1 METVANRKSLSTRII
16 AFIASLAL
24 VLSFI
29 PTMALPQIAFAE
41 TPTWYDSTQAE
52 YTLTTADELSEFA
65 TLVNAGTDF
74 SGKTVK
80 LGGNIDL
87 TGKSWTAI
95 GTETAAFAG
104 TFDGQGNTISNMT
117 LTAGQSYAGLFG
129 VNAGTVKNFTITG
142 DLGSY
147 SVTTGLGIAVGLN
160 KSDATVTRVINK
172 ANLAAS
178 NASSIPVGGVVGLN
192 EGSISQC
199 GNEGNLSAQK
209 QLGGIAGENHGSI
222 SECYNAGDIT
232 GTNHSKDNLGGIV
245 GQAGGKNET
254 ESGATTIESSITYC
268 YNTGLIGNGGASGGR
283 YFGGIAGAAYN
294 GSGETITNCFC
305 VNIDEG
311 YSWQH
316 NAIVGAVDSYEA
328 TIHDNYSLN
337 TLVNGDTNETTMP
350 NTIGIQKS
358 EAEMISADFVTLIN
372 GTSSAFVA
380 NEGTWPILA
389 WQSAPTY
396 DPTIALATEAE
407 DVHEGD
413 TFDVTV
419 EVTYGGS
426 IATAQADIEYNPSVA
441 TIKSITYADGIANG
455 KTDDFNNETGKAKV
469 SFYGDTLLNAKNG
482 VAFATITF
490 TAVAEGDASISVSNA
505 VAGEQAS
512 VDDIDLGA
520 PAKALVVPVGDTVVF
535 TLYTAD
541 YQGNNVKQAKRYT
554 MADLEKL
561 ASSGDAVAGL
571 YTKGESIG
579 VWASSEYVTFEDLF
593 ADAGLTWSEGYS
605 ASWGGDPSQGK
616 TGNVFSYEELQNRY
630 FLPNATMQD
639 GAFNLNDEGK
649 IEVPT
654 SLALTAQ
661 RKFVSASE
669 GDYATAGAAK
679 EAALADTE
687 TTPTSLV
694 TIIGASEDQIK
705 ENSVAGKPFWR
716 DTDSILVMDPE
727 PAAFSVYTSD
737 SEGNNVKLAKSY
749 TMSELQELVSSGDAV
764 AGLYTKGDSIGVWA
778 SSQYV
783 TFDDLFA
790 DANVDWEEGYSISWG
805 GDSSQGK
812 SGNVFSYEELQN
824 RYFLPNA
831 TMQDGAFNLN
841 DEGKIEVP
849 ASLALT
855 AQRKFVSAKE
865 GDYATAGAAK
875 EAALADTE
883 TTPTSL
889 VTIIGASE
897 DQIKEN
903 SVAGK
908 PFWRETSSIL
918 VMEPETAKYS
928 VSTDLYAGNYHKVT
942 YTADVAEGNVVSM
955 NGAPMYLENGKYVAL
970 VTADEAKALKN
981 ASFTVA
987 AGTAV
992 EVSHNGDMN
1001 TNGKVNIVD
1010 AQIAYDVATNVYT
1023 DFSKVSMLQWLNGN
1037 VNVDGALDAVDAH
1050 AIQYYAHRDKFP
1062 VTE

>member
-104 TFDGQGNTISNMT
+104 TFDGQSYTISNIA
-117 LTAGQSYAGLFG
+117 LAAGQGYAGLFG

-160 KSDATVTRVINK
+160 KSGATVTRVINK

-192 EGSISQC
+192 EGSVSQC
-199 GNEGNLSAQK
+199 GNDGNLSAAK

-222 SECYNAGDIT
+222 SECYNAGAIT
-232 GTNHSKDNLGGIV
+232 GTNHTKDNLGGIV
-245 GQAGGKNET
+245 GQAGGKNE
-254 ESGATTIESSITYC
+254 SPVIESSITYC
-268 YNTGLIGNGGASGGR
+268 YNTGLIGNGGVTGGR

-294 GSGETITNCFC
+294 TGDTITNCFS

-316 NAIVGAVDSYEA
+316 NAIVGAVDNYQA
-328 TIHDNYSLN
+328 TIHDNYSLD
-337 TLVNGDTNETTMP
+337 TLVNGDTAEATMP
-350 NTIGIQKS
+350 NTIGTQKTK
-358 EAEMISADFVTLIN
+358 AEMVSAEFVTLIN
-372 GTSSAFVA
+372 GTGSAFVA
-380 NEGTWPILA
+380 DEGTWPILA
-389 WQSAPTY
+389 WQPARTY
-396 DPTIALATEAE
+396 DSTIALATEAE
-407 DVHEGD
+407 EVHEGD

-441 TIKSITYADGIANG
+441 TIKSISYADGIANG

-490 TAVAEGDASISVSNA
+490 TAVAEGNASISVSNA

-512 VDDIDLGA
+512 VDDIVLVA
-520 PAKALVVPVGDTVVF
+520 PTEALVVPVGDAIVF

-541 YQGNNVKQAKRYT
+541 YQGKNVKQAKRYT

-571 YTKGESIG
+571 YTKGSSIG
-579 VWASSEYVTFEDLF
+579 VWASSQYVTFDDLF
-593 ADAGLTWSEGYS
+593 ADANVDWEEGYS
-605 ASWGGDPSQGK
+605 ISWGGDSSQGK
-616 TGNVFSYEELQNRY
+616 SANVFTYEELQNRY

-661 RKFVSASE
+661 RKFVSATE

-687 TTPTSLV
+687 TEPNTLV
-694 TIIGASEDQIK
+694 TILGASEDQIK
-705 ENSVAGKPFWR
+705 NNSAAGKPFWR
-716 DTDSILVMDPE
+716 DTDSILVMEPE

-737 SEGNNVKLAKSY
+737 SEGNNAKLAKSY

-764 AGLYTKGDSIGVWA
+764 AGLYTKGSSIGVWA

-812 SGNVFSYEELQN
+812 SANVFTYEELQN

-849 ASLALT
+849 TSLALT
-855 AQRKFVSAKE
+855 AQRKFVSATE

-883 TTPTSL
+883 TEPNTL
-889 VTIIGASE
+889 VTILGASE
-897 DQIKEN
+897 DQIKNN
-903 SVAGK
+903 SAAGK
-908 PFWRETSSIL
+908 PFWRDTTSIL
-918 VMEPETAKYS
+918 VMQPETAKYS
-928 VSTDLYAGNYHKVT
+928 VSTDLYAGSYYKVT
-942 YTADVAEGNVVSM
+942 YTEDVAEGNVVSM

-992 EVSHNGDMN
+992 AVSHNGDMN

-1023 DFSKVSMLQWLNGN
+1023 DFSKVSMLQWLNGD

-1062 VTE
+1062 ATE

>member
-52 YTLTTADELSEFA
+52 YTLTTADQLSEFA
-65 TLVNAGTDF
+65 TLVNAGTNF

-80 LGGNIDL
+80 LGDNIDL

-147 SVTTGLGIAVGLN
+147 SVSTGLGVAVGYN
-160 KSDATVTRVINK
+160 KSGATVTRVINK
-172 ANLAAS
+172 ASFSAS
-178 NASSIPVGGVVGLN
+178 NSYSPVGGVVGLN
-192 EGSISQC
+192 EGSVSQC

-209 QLGGIAGENHGSI
+209 HMGGIAGENHGSI
-222 SECYNAGDIT
+222 SECYNAGNIAGT
-232 GTNHSKDNLGGIV
+232 GHSKDNLGGIV
-245 GQAGGKNET
+245 GQAGGKNE
-254 ESGATTIESSITYC
+254 GDPAIESSITYC
-268 YNTGLIGNGGASGGR
+268 YNTGLISNGGATGGR

-337 TLVNGDTNETTMP
+337 TLVNGDTTEATMP

-380 NEGTWPILA
+380 DEGTWPILA
-389 WQSAPTY
+389 WQPARTY

-505 VAGEQAS
+505 VAAEQVS
-512 VDDIDLGA
+512 VDEIILGD
-520 PAKALVVPVGDTVVF
+520 PAEALVVPVGDTVVF

-541 YQGNNVKQAKRYT
+541 YQGKNVKQAKRYT
-554 MADLEKL
+554 MADLEEL
-561 ASSGDAVAGL
+561 ASSGDAIAGL
-571 YTKGESIG
+571 YTKNNAIN

-593 ADAGLTWSEGYS
+593 DDAGLTWAEGYS
-605 ASWGGDPSQGK
+605 VSWGGDSSQGK
-616 TGNVFSYEELQNRY
+616 SANVFTYEELQNRY
-630 FLPNATMQD
+630 FLPNATMQG
-639 GAFNLNDEGK
+639 GAYNLDATGK
-649 IEVPT
+649 AEVPT
-654 SLALTAQ
+654 SLALTA
-661 RKFVSASE
+661 KTKSAT
-669 GDYATAGAAK
+669 G
-679 EAALADTE
+679 
-687 TTPTSLV
+687 
-694 TIIGASEDQIK
+694 
-705 ENSVAGKPFWR
+705 
-716 DTDSILVMDPE
+716 
-727 PAAFSVYTSD
+727 
-737 SEGNNVKLAKSY
+737 
-749 TMSELQELVSSGDAV
+749 
-764 AGLYTKGDSIGVWA
+764 
-778 SSQYV
+778 
-783 TFDDLFA
+783 
-790 DANVDWEEGYSISWG
+790 
-805 GDSSQGK
+805 
-812 SGNVFSYEELQN
+812 
-824 RYFLPNA
+824 
-831 TMQDGAFNLN
+831 
-841 DEGKIEVP
+841 
-849 ASLALT
+849 
-855 AQRKFVSAKE
+855 E

-918 VMEPETAKYS
+918 VMDPEPAAFSVYTSDSEGNNVKLAKSYTMSELQELVSAGDPVAGLYTKNGSIGVWASSQYVTFDDLFADANVDWEEGYSISWGGDSSQGKSANVFSYEELQNRYFLPNATIQNGAFNLNDEGKIEVPASLALTAQRKFVSTAEGDYATAGAAKEAALADTQTTPTSLVPIIGASEDQIKENSVAGKPFWRETSSILVMQPETAKYS
-928 VSTDLYAGNYHKVT
+928 VSTDLYAGSYFKVT

-970 VTADEAKALKN
+970 VTADEAKTLKN

-1062 VTE
+1062 VA

>member
-104 TFDGQGNTISNMT
+104 TFDGQSYTISNIA
-117 LTAGQSYAGLFG
+117 LAAGQGYAGLFG

-147 SVTTGLGIAVGLN
+147 SVTTGLGIAVGYN
-160 KSDATVTRVINK
+160 KTGATVTRVINK
-172 ANLAAS
+172 ASFSAS
-178 NASSIPVGGVVGLN
+178 NSYSPVGGIAGLN
-192 EGSISQC
+192 EGSIYQC

-209 QLGGIAGENHGSI
+209 HMGGIAGENHGSI
-222 SECYNAGDIT
+222 SECYNAGSIT
-232 GTNHSKDNLGGIV
+232 GTGHSKDNLGGIV
-245 GQAGGKNET
+245 GQAGGKNE
-254 ESGATTIESSITYC
+254 GDPAIESSITYC
-268 YNTGLIGNGGASGGR
+268 YNTGLISNGGATGGR

-328 TIHDNYSLN
+328 TIHNNYSLD

-350 NTIGIQKS
+350 NTIGIQKT
-358 EAEMISADFVTLIN
+358 EAEMVSAEFVTLIN
-372 GTSSAFVA
+372 GTGSAFVA
-380 NEGTWPILA
+380 DEGTWPILA
-389 WQSAPTY
+389 WQPARTY
-396 DPTIALATEAE
+396 DSTIALATEAE
-407 DVHEGD
+407 EVHEGD

-441 TIKSITYADGIANG
+441 TIKSISYADGIANG

-490 TAVAEGDASISVSNA
+490 TAVAEGNASISVSNA

-512 VDDIDLGA
+512 VDDIVLVA
-520 PAKALVVPVGDTVVF
+520 PTEALVVPVGDAIVF

-541 YQGNNVKQAKRYT
+541 YQGKNVKQAKRYT

-571 YTKGESIG
+571 YTKGSSIG
-579 VWASSEYVTFEDLF
+579 VWASSQYVTFEDLF

-605 ASWGGDPSQGK
+605 ASWGGDSSQGK
-616 TGNVFSYEELQNRY
+616 SANVFTYEELQNRY

-661 RKFVSASE
+661 RKFVSATE

-687 TTPTSLV
+687 TEPNTLV
-694 TIIGASEDQIK
+694 TILGASEDQIK
-705 ENSVAGKPFWR
+705 NNSAAGKPFWR
-716 DTDSILVMDPE
+716 DTDSILVMEPE
-727 PAAFSVYTSD
+727 PAVFSVYTSD
-737 SEGNNVKLAKSY
+737 SEGNNAKLAKSY

-764 AGLYTKGDSIGVWA
+764 AGLYTKGESIGVWA

-812 SGNVFSYEELQN
+812 SANVFTYEELQN

-855 AQRKFVSAKE
+855 AQRKFVSAAE
-865 GDYATAGAAK
+865 GEYATAGAAK

-883 TTPTSL
+883 TEPNTL
-889 VTIIGASE
+889 VTILGASE
-897 DQIKEN
+897 DQIKNN

-908 PFWRETSSIL
+908 PFWRDTTSIL
-918 VMEPETAKYS
+918 VMQPETAKYS
-928 VSTDLYAGNYHKVT
+928 VSTDLYAGSYYKVT
-942 YTADVAEGNVVSM
+942 YTEDVAEGNVVSM

-992 EVSHNGDMN
+992 AVSHNGDMN

-1023 DFSKVSMLQWLNGN
+1023 DFSKVSMLQWLNGD

-1062 VTE
+1062 ATE